1 MESAAYS
8 LGSGDPEIERLDAQA
23 AFLSSPTRVLL
34 GASGIRPGMRALDLG
49 TGLGHVARA
58 VGELVGPEGEVVGLD
73 NSPKML
79 EIARSRT
86 EGLPHVRFVEGDV
99 LTWRDDAPFDVVVGR
114 LILFHLPDPVAA
126 LRHHLKAVRPGG
138 LAVMLDFDIG
148 AARAEPPAALV
159 SRMAD
164 LIMSAFR
171 RAGADPT
178 IGSKLRGILDRA
190 GLVDVGGFG
199 LLQYLPADDPIGSVL
214 LSGVVRSLAPVMV
227 AHDLATADELELDT
241 LTDRIRSALLES
253 ASVMVPPVLAG
264 AWGRLPSP
272 GTSA

>member
-34 GASGIRPGMRALDLG
+34 EASGIRPGMRALDLG

-58 VGELVGPEGEVVGLD
+58 VGELVGSDGEVVGLD
-73 NSPKML
+73 NTPKML

-86 EGLPHVRFVEGDV
+86 EGLPHVRFVKGDV
-99 LTWRDDAPFDVVVGR
+99 QTWRDDAPFDVVVGR

-171 RAGADPT
+171 AAGADPT
-178 IGSKLRGILDRA
+178 VGAKLRSILDRA

-199 LLQYLPADDPIGSVL
+199 LLQYLPADDPIGPVL

-227 AHDLATADELELDT
+227 AHGLATADELGLDT